1 MSLGYEAGM
10 SSDTGAQ
17 QSASWNSGINAAG
30 SMGGQIGQGAAG
42 IATSI
47 VGILNMGRESPA
59 SKLARHRWESMRKP
73 AADLLSQLFYNPA
86 AEGGG
91 VPYTPDAQYKW
102 APTQATQNLYSNYL
116 NRQYGLSRGTAQA
129 MTAQA
134 LKPVALGQLR
144 GGTSSAAAY
153 GGSRINA
160 QALAN
165 AAMGTQQAGV
175 MRSQDYLQNAGKLS
189 AYNLWRAQQLGQTIG

>member
-1 MSLGYEAGM
+1 MPSTAET
-10 SSDTGAQ
+10 S
-17 QSASWNSGINAAG
+17 QSAWSSPETWGNMA
-30 SMGGQIGQGAAG
+30 QGAGG

-47 VGILNMGRESPA
+47 VGIMNMGRESP
-59 SKLARHRWESMRKP
+59 SSQLARHRWESMRDP
-73 AADLLSQLFYNPA
+73 AAELLSQLFYNPA
-86 AEGGG
+86 AEKQRIPYGGN
-91 VPYTPDAQYKW
+91 AQYKW
-102 APTQATQNLYSNYL
+102 APTQATQNLYANYL
-116 NRQYGLSRGTAQA
+116 NRQYGMSRGVAQS

-134 LKPVALGQLR
+134 LQPIALNRLK
-144 GGTSSAAAY
+144 GGVSSAAAY

-175 MRSQDYLQNAGKLS
+175 MRSQDYLQNAGKLA

>member
-1 MSLGYEAGM
+1 MG
-10 SSDTGAQ
+10 DT
-17 QSASWNSGINAAG
+17 QSPWASPETY
-30 SMGGQIGQGAAG
+30 GQMAQGAGG

-47 VGILNMGRESPA
+47 VGIMNMGRESPA
-59 SKLARHRWESMRKP
+59 SKLARHRWESMRQP
-73 AADLLSQLFYNPA
+73 AADLLSQLYNAPGA
-86 AEGGG
+86 QGQMI
-91 VPYTPDAQYKW
+91 PYTGSAYRY
-102 APTQATQNLYSNYL
+102 APSQSMQNLYAGYL
-116 NRQYGLSRGTAQA
+116 NRQYGLSRGTAQS

-134 LKPVALGQLR
+134 LKPIALGQLR

-175 MRSQDYLQNAGKLS
+175 MRSQDYLQNAGKLA